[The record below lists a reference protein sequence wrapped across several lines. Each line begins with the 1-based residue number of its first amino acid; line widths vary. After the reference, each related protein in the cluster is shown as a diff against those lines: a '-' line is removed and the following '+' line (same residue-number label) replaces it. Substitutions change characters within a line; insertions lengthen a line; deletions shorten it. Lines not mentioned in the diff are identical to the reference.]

1 MRLTRR
7 GWGALVVVGLAYTAA
22 YLSGARALNAVVAPL
37 LAALAAG
44 AILVYRADEPTVTYG
59 SLRSGYPGQTRTL
72 TVDVDGGGLVSLRQP
87 LPDGVGGANLD
98 ATVTPPHS
106 VERTLT
112 FAERGI
118 YRLATPRVTQRDPLG
133 LVGRRVD
140 VSVALEFVI
149 YPAVYDLDEVRLS
162 TLFADELAAERQEF
176 DRLREYVPGDPLK
189 NVHWKSSAKHDDF
202 LVMEF
207 SPAQRTE
214 TVHIVADATTGTD
227 DAMATAAATLALGA
241 LEAGLGVELTVPGQ
255 RVASGQGEAHRENL
269 LRVLASTGAGTV
281 PDGVH
286 ADADI
291 SIHADSGGVH
301 VRYGDR
307 TERFDAL
314 LGTADQHV
322 GEVSA

>member
-7 GWGALVVVGLAYTAA
+7 GWGALVVVALAYTAA
-22 YLSGARALNAVVAPL
+22 YLSGARALNAVVAPT

-44 AILVYRADEPTVTYG
+44 AVLVFRADEPTITYG

-72 TVDVDGGGLVSLRQP
+72 SVGVEGDGVVTLGQA
-87 LPDGVGGANLD
+87 LPDGVAATDLG

-106 VERTLT
+106 IERTIT
-112 FAERGI
+112 FAERGV
-118 YRLATPRVTQRDPLG
+118 YRLGAPTVRQRDPLG
-133 LVGRRVD
+133 FVGRRVD
-140 VSVALEFVI
+140 AAVDVEFVV
-149 YPAVYDLDEVRLS
+149 YPTVYAMDEGRLS

-189 NVHWKSSAKHDDF
+189 NVHWKSSAKYDDF

-207 SPAQRTE
+207 SPSQRTE
-214 TVHIVADATTGTD
+214 TVHIAADATAGND

-241 LEAGLGVELTVPGQ
+241 LDAGLAVELTVPDT

-269 LRVLASTGAGTV
+269 LRALAGAGAGTV

-286 ADADI
+286 DGADV
-291 SIHADSGGVH
+291 SVRADSDGAR

-307 TERFDAL
+307 TERFESV
-314 LGTADQHV
+314 LGTTGQRA